1 MTVYPKTNVSTSKIA
16 WENPI
21 EQIWQILPGDAISMP
36 IWKRPDIGVSD
47 RLFIGAVMNTPQE
60 KRDWGIVRWL
70 GEVYQVSRPTLYSI
84 GKRTKA
90 GMLFGPSLS
99 IELTEVKPGGRKRH
113 APKTVEVTRNRLK
126 RMTLTLQFPGGVSGR
141 SAEECLQVAFDEGRS
156 PAYLSQL
163 LHEAG
168 KRAGEILE
176 KVDHSGLGRAR
187 LARDELFVHH
197 RDPILLMVEPHSLVI
212 TGLYATSDR
221 EAETWGCVILLT
233 QDRKVQIWGLAEDNC
248 IPYGASCKMARL
260 DAAIQKDVWHPLE
273 DVRKVIKD
281 IDRDTWRKMEA
292 AEKLEKRLKKGWV
305 EADFSELAKLTLE
318 IDDLLA
324 QSDRL
329 RFWLSCL
336 WDAVELVDWRSG
348 EIRNLEINQWL
359 ALESL
364 KEMKKLTHPRIQKLV
379 ERLDGVIP
387 EMLTFLGE
395 IALPL
400 AEWQAQALVH
410 FQDPESVTYF
420 QSRVARLWRMEH
432 ARRHDQKRFTKAV
445 VEAGQIVADW
455 IVDDPDT
462 QHLAEKLMSL
472 LEGVVRTSSAAET
485 INSVLRPYLDRRRE
499 CTDLVSR
506 QLFLNLF
513 VLWFNM
519 HKFDRGPRAGKSPY
533 QLAGIDL
540 RSDDWL
546 TVLGYPPD

>member
-1 MTVYPKTNVSTSKIA
+1 MTVYPKTNVSTSEIA
-16 WENPI
+16 WANPI
-21 EQIWQILPGDAISMP
+21 EPIWQGLAGDAISQP

-60 KRDWGIVRWL
+60 KRDWGIVQWL
-70 GEVYQVSRPTLYSI
+70 GDVYQVSRPTLYRI

-90 GMLFGPSLS
+90 GVIFETSLS
-99 IELTEVKPGGRKRH
+99 IELTEAKPAGRKRH

-126 RMTLTLQFPGGVSGR
+126 RMALTLQFPGGVSER
-141 SAEECLQVAFDEGRS
+141 SAEECLRVAFDEGRS

-176 KVDHSGLGRAR
+176 KVDHSELGRTL

-248 IPYGASCKMARL
+248 IPYGASCKLARL

-281 IDRDTWRKMEA
+281 IDREAWRKLES

-364 KEMKKLTHPRIQKLV
+364 KEMKKLSHPRIQKLV
-379 ERLDGVIP
+379 ERLDGVFP
-387 EMLTFLGE
+387 EMLTFLDE

-400 AEWQAQALVH
+400 AKWQVQALEH
-410 FQDPESVTYF
+410 FQDPESVAYF

-432 ARRHDQKRFTKAV
+432 ARRHDQKRFIKAV
-445 VEAGQIVADW
+445 IEAGQVVADW
-455 IVDDPDT
+455 IEDDPDT
-462 QHLAEKLMSL
+462 QELAEKLMSL

-513 VLWFNM
+513 VLWFNL
-519 HKFDRGPRAGKSPY
+519 HKFDRGPRADKSPY

-540 RSDDWL
+540 GSDDWL